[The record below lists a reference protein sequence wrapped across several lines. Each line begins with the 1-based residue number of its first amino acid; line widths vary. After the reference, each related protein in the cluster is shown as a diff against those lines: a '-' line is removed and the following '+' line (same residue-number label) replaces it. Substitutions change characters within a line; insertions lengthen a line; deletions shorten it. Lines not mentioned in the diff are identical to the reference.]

1 MHLKKSHVEI
11 MNLYRKDIFLSRTI
25 REVSFLLKKDYP
37 NTYNSVMELYKNKII
52 KIKKVGKSSVC
63 ELNLNF
69 QGVSLLSFLDE
80 QEALSKK
87 IPNIDKIMEFK
98 EFLEDIIV
106 ISGSY
111 SKNTQTLKSDID
123 LVIITKDDAFKKQK
137 LLENFTAL
145 FHPRV
150 HVIVITQKDFSSMLL
165 DKKANFGRE
174 IFNSHFIFRGASR
187 YYELVRGA
195 IDNGFR
201 G

>member
-87 IPNIDKIMEFK
+87 IPNIANLLFIPSPNPFNFFNGPIADMHNGLCMFSNTAFMGYYDNCLV
-98 EFLEDIIV
+98 FL
-106 ISGSY
+106 
-111 SKNTQTLKSDID
+111 
-123 LVIITKDDAFKKQK
+123 LV
-137 LLENFTAL
+137 
-145 FHPRV
+145 
-150 HVIVITQKDFSSMLL
+150 
-165 DKKANFGRE
+165 
-174 IFNSHFIFRGASR
+174 
-187 YYELVRGA
+187 
-195 IDNGFR
+195 
-201 G
+201 